1 MAATTTEQAAA
12 RLDLSARQVR
22 RLIQEGQLK
31 PLRRATPA
39 DRRRT
44 GCAPNA
50 WMIDGDSVLKLK
62 RARKA
67 AGL

>member
-12 RLDLSARQVR
+12 RLDLSPRQVR
-22 RLIQEGQLK
+22 RLIDEGDLTT
-31 PLRRATPA
+31 LRRANA
-39 DRRRT
+39 KDRKRT

-67 AGL
+67 AGR

>member
-12 RLDLSARQVR
+12 RLDLSPRQVR
-22 RLIQEGQLK
+22 RLIDEGKLT
-31 PLRRATPA
+31 PLRRANTKDRARTRCPA
-39 DRRRT
+39 
-44 GCAPNA
+44 NA

-67 AGL
+67 AGR